1 MVVFPP
7 KLQALKKSVKPFDGF
22 KKNCN
27 LGVKNTVSKTDFLGQ
42 KWSGFDL
49 RTLLEVFPVL

>member
-1 MVVFPP
+1 MAVFTP
-7 KLQALKKSVKPFDGF
+7 KLVFFKSVKPLDGF
-22 KKNCN
+22 LKNPCN
-27 LGVKNTVSKTDFLGQ
+27 LGVKNTVSKTDFLGN